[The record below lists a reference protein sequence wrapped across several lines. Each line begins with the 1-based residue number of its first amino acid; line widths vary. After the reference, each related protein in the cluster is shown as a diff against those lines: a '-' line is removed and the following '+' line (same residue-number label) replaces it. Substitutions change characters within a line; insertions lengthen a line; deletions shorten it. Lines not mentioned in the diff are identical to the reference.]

1 MTNLETDIDTNLLE
15 IISGILKLRKKIA
28 DLEKEN
34 EKLKDDY
41 STVCRY
47 ASSLKNDLDKIN
59 PENLI

>member
-1 MTNLETDIDTNLLE
+1 MENLERNIETNLLE

-41 STVCRY
+41 GVICRY
-47 ASSLKNDLDKIN
+47 ASSLKNDLEKIN
-59 PENLI
+59 PENLV

>member
-1 MTNLETDIDTNLLE
+1 MEETNIETNLLE

-41 STVCRY
+41 DIICKY
-47 ASSLKNDLDKIN
+47 ASNLKNDLNKIN
-59 PENLI
+59 PEGLV

>member
-1 MTNLETDIDTNLLE
+1 MTNLETNIEMNLLE

-41 STVCRY
+41 STVCKY
-47 ASSLKNDLDKIN
+47 ASNLKSDLEKIT

>member
-1 MTNLETDIDTNLLE
+1 MEETNIETNLLE

-41 STVCRY
+41 GTICRY
-47 ASSLKNDLDKIN
+47 ASSLKNDLEKIN
-59 PENLI
+59 PEGLV

>member
-1 MTNLETDIDTNLLE
+1 MENLETNLLE

-47 ASSLKNDLDKIN
+47 ASNLKNDLEKIN
-59 PENLI
+59 PEGLV

>member
-1 MTNLETDIDTNLLE
+1 MENLEINIEKNLLE
-15 IISGILKLRKKIA
+15 MISGILKLRKKIA

-47 ASSLKNDLDKIN
+47 ASSLKNDLDKIL
-59 PENLI
+59 PENLV